1 MGCHELYN
9 VRKEFFTMPTTTEPQ
24 KLELLSYKTA
34 EGNELVALAVEFADD
49 PNGGVQVRV
58 LADSNVVSGVTVVP
72 LRQSSC
78 CG

>member
-1 MGCHELYN
+1 MEEEQQEDVASLAPPSML
-9 VRKEFFTMPTTTEPQ
+9 VAARRFF
-24 KLELLSYKTA
+24 LSVA
-34 EGNELVALAVEFADD
+34 ANELVALAVELADD

>member
-1 MGCHELYN
+1 MSEIDL
-9 VRKEFFTMPTTTEPQ
+9 MPSTTEPQ
-24 KLELLSYKTA
+24 KLELLSYKSP
-34 EGNELVALAVEFADD
+34 EGKELVALAIEIADD

-58 LADSNVVSGVTVVP
+58 LSDSNVVSGVTVVP

>member
-1 MGCHELYN
+1 
-9 VRKEFFTMPTTTEPQ
+9 MPTTTEPQ

-34 EGNELVALAVEFADD
+34 DGKELVALAVELADD
-49 PNGGVQVRV
+49 PNGGVPARV
-58 LADSNVVSGVTVVP
+58 LSDSNVVTGVTVVP

>member
-1 MGCHELYN
+1 M
-9 VRKEFFTMPTTTEPQ
+9 TTTTEPQ

-34 EGNELVALAVEFADD
+34 DGKELVALAVELADD

-58 LADSNVVSGVTVVP
+58 LSDSNVVTGVTVVP